1 MVSEPLAA
9 VLRSGRSEFNR
20 QFAEARRVHPN
31 LDGAGFAEFL
41 RGVVDPFIREIA
53 RVRSDAVTDAVM
65 VAYEIALELAG
76 QKLVGTGARSPLIE
90 QGWQRV
96 LVAVAGLAAASP
108 ARVLGAVS
116 NALHNLASI
125 PGARGEEWIEAL
137 ERLGPKCPD
146 VDALLRLGQVLAWKA
161 GLAHFRAGA
170 ITAAD
175 ALPTSIAL
183 AALGAPQET
192 SWPELRERLL
202 GDPWFDPAEP
212 KAERKGQASRFR
224 VMAQAGAFRGFGGLF
239 VAPPRVAR
247 AGDQFLVS
255 SGEECWLLTAD
266 LFGAT
271 FHRAN
276 SPDGGAS
283 QHPQW
288 PANLCVD
295 GDKLL
300 WRNERFQI
308 PSLGKYISAAANE
321 TTLAL
326 TSELTHSVVL
336 IALR

>member
-9 VLRSGRSEFNR
+9 VLRSGRAEFNR

-170 ITAAD
+170 IAAAD

-202 GDPWFDPAEP
+202 GDPWFDPAKP
-212 KAERKGQASRFR
+212 KAETCQVTFIGYLLESFELEDINAAIRASWE
-224 VMAQAGAFRGFGGLF
+224 MLSK
-239 VAPPRVAR
+239 
-247 AGDQFLVS
+247 S
-255 SGEECWLLTAD
+255 STAS
-266 LFGAT
+266 LK
-271 FHRAN
+271 FHKET
-276 SPDGGAS
+276 
-283 QHPQW
+283 
-288 PANLCVD
+288 
-295 GDKLL
+295 KLL
-300 WRNERFQI
+300 IAKGDDEELKLAAEVLK
-308 PSLGKYISAAANE
+308 SLQQAAAVKKQ
-321 TTLAL
+321 A
-326 TSELTHSVVL
+326 ELHK
-336 IALR
+336 